1 MEELR
6 YYPGVLFWSAKTSDL
21 TKTGMLK
28 VNRMPIYKEMTVRG
42 LNTTLKI
49 YGLMQ
54 EANK

>member
-1 MEELR
+1 
-6 YYPGVLFWSAKTSDL
+6 
-21 TKTGMLK
+21 MLK